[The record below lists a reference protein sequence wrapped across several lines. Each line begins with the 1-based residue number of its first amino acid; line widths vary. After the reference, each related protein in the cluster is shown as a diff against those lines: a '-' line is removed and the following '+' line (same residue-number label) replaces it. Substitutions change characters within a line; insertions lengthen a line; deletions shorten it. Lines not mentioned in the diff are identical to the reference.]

1 MNHGSH
7 MGISKYDFHFSRI
20 GTLSRL
26 AWNMHSCRVMQQF
39 DDNRWLSDR
48 IKSENHNYMT
58 NWSKWTHINQFVP
71 RRLSDASHGKNSGVP
86 MIHFHV
92 GGSSCHG
99 VRGDV
104 AASNL
109 EPQEASIPR
118 SGGFVEDLKLLFD
131 AGLPQRKWAARLS
144 DLVLNNSE
152 NDTICLC
159 TVCFAHILLSSW
171 ILCISAK
178 ATLCTL
184 HHCLCL
190 QFSVLA
196 DVQKTSGSDMFF
208 CQDHFQDVSCLMQAS
223 HCFNEVRMVRAAP
236 QVSSLTV
243 FAAKQL
249 GSGLFGTS
257 CWSILRKPGSSLLE
271 WFELLF
277 FYQES
282 LHRLVANSK

>member
-118 SGGFVEDLKLLFD
+118 SGGFVEDLKLLFA

-171 ILCISAK
+171 IVCIPAK

-196 DVQKTSGSDMFF
+196 DVHKTSGSDIFF
-208 CQDHFQDVSCLMQAS
+208 ARTTSKMLVAWCKQAIVLMRWGRQ
-223 HCFNEVRMVRAAP
+223 HR
-236 QVSSLTV
+236 VSSLTV

-249 GSGLFGTS
+249 GSGLLGTS

-271 WFELLF
+271 WF
-277 FYQES
+277 
-282 LHRLVANSK
+282 